1 MSWAIERVLSERD
14 DLDEI
19 VAIEQ
24 ACFTNPWTRQMYLR
38 ELQNPDV
45 SFSYVLRLTGFPGE
59 QGPIV
64 GFCCFWLVLDEIH
77 INNLAVRA
85 ECQGRGYGSALL
97 EHVLEVGASR
107 GARRATL
114 EVRRSNAAA
123 RRLYRAPGFRGRG
136 DEAELLHQ
144 PARGRAD
151 PLALSRCG
159 QSLKPRRR
167 CATFDPTHDESI
179 TRIPQIPN
187 REAEHAHRKLSGVEG
202 ILVGPTK
209 GSGSSPVS
217 IRNSMI
223 ASTACP
229 QSRISRNSSS
239 SRKSR

>member
-1 MSWAIERVLSERD
+1 MSWAIERVLSER

-123 RRLYRAPGFRGRG
+123 RRLYERLGFEVAATRPNYYINPRE
-136 DEAELLHQ
+136 DALILWRCHD
-144 PARGRAD
+144 AD
-151 PLALSRCG
+151 
-159 QSLKPRRR
+159 
-167 CATFDPTHDESI
+167 
-179 TRIPQIPN
+179 
-187 REAEHAHRKLSGVEG
+187 
-202 ILVGPTK
+202 
-209 GSGSSPVS
+209 SP
-217 IRNSMI
+217 
-223 ASTACP
+223 
-229 QSRISRNSSS
+229 
-239 SRKSR
+239 